1 MSMKKIMKILM
12 AILLIICSAMIPSV
26 VKAAELVPSLY
37 FGITELREETGMG
50 YSIWDPDSNGETGI
64 AAKIWNIVQ
73 YSGPNT
79 NDPTEANVYCVKAG
93 VGFTEGQGTKEIQ
106 EYNLQFD
113 MYTERDAIAKQDA
126 DTSKVLYNLVNGGH
140 YNELL
145 AIANL
150 IYIPG
155 ESTEAEK

>member
-73 YSGPNT
+73 YSGPN
-79 NDPTEANVYCVKAG
+79 
-93 VGFTEGQGTKEIQ
+93 
-106 EYNLQFD
+106 
-113 MYTERDAIAKQDA
+113 M
-126 DTSKVLYNLVNGGH
+126 
-140 YNELL
+140 
-145 AIANL
+145 
-150 IYIPG
+150 
-155 ESTEAEK
+155 